1 MAAAA
6 ATQEVSRGKVVIA
19 NTGRCVAYSFI
30 AMFCFGVTNY
40 LIAYWLDRACAICL
54 TCRYLRV
61 ATGILDDSVE
71 AYYAIGAE
79 WKMLAIIWGVGGI
92 PGMLCYGI
100 HWVRCGRIEF
110 FWSDTPSN
118 TSSITYKTK
127 ALTLI
132 GGLGLG
138 VSMSL
143 MKKAFVFTSPADKGP
158 VSAVLCSTTIVV
170 SVYGHFIFRELLSRR
185 HAVVCGVLISA
196 LGPGGSTKTEDEVAA
211 SGQQYHETL
220 GFIFAILSM
229 LAFAATT
236 LLIRYSAIG
245 KVSTWSAFSAR
256 LVSQTGM
263 AFLVGYAF
271 VKSDEGQDLPSLV
284 LPNIVVALAVLAGV
298 TQVAGFFALNL
309 ALSYPCTS
317 LVNVVVSANS
327 IVVLGLNFAIDG
339 LLPCPSQM
347 LGMVV
352 ILLGVTLSSVA
363 PPRAEDGLDEKTPID
378 NFSDSSVEWDIR
390 EPLLRRFSV

>member
-6 ATQEVSRGKVVIA
+6 AQEVSRGKVVMA

-40 LIAYWLDRACAICL
+40 LIA
-54 TCRYLRV
+54 V

-127 ALTLI
+127 ALTLV

-185 HAVVCGVLISA
+185 HAVLIGVVVCGVLISA

-256 LVSQTGM
+256 LVSQTDIAVSHRDRHEMWGC
-263 AFLVGYAF
+263 
-271 VKSDEGQDLPSLV
+271 DED
-284 LPNIVVALAVLAGV
+284 
-298 TQVAGFFALNL
+298 
-309 ALSYPCTS
+309 
-317 LVNVVVSANS
+317 
-327 IVVLGLNFAIDG
+327 DG
-339 LLPCPSQM
+339 
-347 LGMVV
+347 
-352 ILLGVTLSSVA
+352 A
-363 PPRAEDGLDEKTPID
+363 
-378 NFSDSSVEWDIR
+378 DIG
-390 EPLLRRFSV
+390 